1 MFERD
6 ELHAPRFAKIYESLI
21 GHPVFRNYCEIG
33 PFVALIVL
41 AQWKPETVRYKDRII
56 KLERGQISVSIRDF
70 ARKCGWE
77 KTRVLRFFEKLENHT
92 MIRRE
97 TAPGVTV
104 ITICNY
110 EKYQHNTKTDAP
122 PPHHEPHQDR
132 TRTAPQ
138 NKNLKNS
145 KKDIIRSPN
154 GDPSVSDELETV
166 KSAWNEMA
174 RPNGLTTIRDLT
186 DARKSKLRQRI
197 RDAGGLEPF
206 LDAIRTIP
214 QSSFLI
220 GEDGR
225 GWKADFDFVLQASKF
240 TKLIEGTYHNR
251 STRDPP
257 RRKSESEKVVELMQ
271 HHYGVRCKIGE

>member
-1 MFERD
+1 MEDGFV
-6 ELHAPRFAKIYESLI
+6 KIYRPTFSHPAFSSLAEV
-21 GHPVFRNYCEIG
+21 GAWAF
-33 PFVALIVL
+33 LISS
-41 AQWKPETVRYKDRII
+41 AAWKPVTVRYKDRMIN
-56 KLERGQISVSIRDF
+56 LERGQLSISTRDF
-70 ARKCGWE
+70 AHKADWSEPKVR
-77 KTRVLRFFEKLENHT
+77 RFFKKLENQR
-92 MIRRE
+92 MIRRTTE
-97 TAPGVTV
+97 TGVNV

-110 EKYQHNTKTDAP
+110 EKYQGYDSDSDAGPTHQATQDRRTTDA
-122 PPHHEPHQDR
+122 
-132 TRTAPQ
+132 Q
-138 NKNLKNS
+138 NKNSKNL

-174 RPNGLTTIRDLT
+174 RPNGLTTIRDIT

-220 GEDGR
+220 GDDGR

-257 RRKSESEKVVELMQ
+257 MGKQSETEKVVSILTK
-271 HHYGVRCKIGE
+271 HYG